1 MKKVLVTGGSGMLG
15 YEMRQLHPTFYYP
28 SRKHL
33 DLESEQSV
41 KKFLQENDFDIA
53 IHLAAK
59 VGGVADN
66 TKHVADFFSTNMS
79 INRNF
84 LEHCHK
90 AGVKKVVSVLST
102 CVYPD
107 APFVKYPL
115 TEDQLHLGPPH
126 ISNFGYAFAKRM
138 LDVQSRTLRSQYGC
152 NFVTVIPNNLYGV
165 NDNFDLQSGHVI
177 PSMIRRFYEAKIS
190 GADEVI
196 CWGSGRPER
205 EFTYSRDAASII
217 VWAADYYDDPDPVN
231 IGDVKSI
238 TIKQLAESIAYEVGF
253 TGKIVWDTNKPDG
266 QLIKPSSNKKLIDHG
281 WHGFYTPLESGLRE
295 TIEWFK
301 TSYSTIRGF

>member
-1 MKKVLVTGGSGMLG
+1 MKKVLVTGGSGMVG
-15 YEMRQLHPTFYYP
+15 HEMRHLHPEFSYP
-28 SRKHL
+28 DRREL
-33 DLESEQSV
+33 DLESEDSV
-41 KKFLQENDFDIA
+41 KQFLSKNQFDVA
-53 IHLAAK
+53 IHLAAR
-59 VGGVADN
+59 VGGVVDN
-66 TKHVADFFSTNMS
+66 TRHVADFFSTNMS

-84 LEHCHK
+84 LEHCQK

-107 APFVKYPL
+107 ASFVKYPL

-217 VWAADYYDDPDPVN
+217 VWAADHYDDPEPVN

-238 TIKQLAESIAYEVGF
+238 TIKQLAESIASEVGF
-253 TGKIVWDTNKPDG
+253 TGKIIWDTSKPDG
-266 QLIKPSSNKKLIDHG
+266 QLMKPSSNKKLIDHG
-281 WHGFYTPLESGLRE
+281 WKGSYTPLESGLRE

-301 TSYSTIRGF
+301 STFPSVRGA